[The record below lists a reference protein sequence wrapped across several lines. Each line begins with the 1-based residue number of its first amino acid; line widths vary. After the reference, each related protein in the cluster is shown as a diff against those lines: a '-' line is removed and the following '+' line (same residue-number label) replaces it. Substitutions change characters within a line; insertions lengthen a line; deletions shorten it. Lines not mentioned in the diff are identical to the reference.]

1 MTSDIKKPHTAL
13 FIVQTGCRKTY
24 LLLELI
30 EKECSKHFD
39 FIIIICPTLWENNK
53 TYHAKEW
60 IKSNDNVW
68 LVDPKVKLYQWIKKL
83 PELLRFL
90 EVLFIISDIIANKD
104 LDKRRQSLL
113 ELSISGKHEGHY
125 LWLLTESYLGIP
137 KKLRSS
143 QGYFWYPKARKDL
156 KMIHDENDV
165 LTDELVVVRGISK
178 NSEHACLYI
187 CNESPHGFKLLNH
200 KWDDYFKWVKKDS
213 VNLFLSISPF
223 VVAISTLVH
232 FLLTF
237 SIFA

>member
-113 ELSISGKHEGHY
+113 ELSISGKHQGHY
-125 LWLLTESYLGIP
+125 LWLLTESHLGIT
-137 KKLRSS
+137 KKIEEQPR
-143 QGYFWYPKARKDL
+143 
-156 KMIHDENDV
+156 
-165 LTDELVVVRGISK
+165 
-178 NSEHACLYI
+178 
-187 CNESPHGFKLLNH
+187 
-200 KWDDYFKWVKKDS
+200 
-213 VNLFLSISPF
+213 LFLVSKGKERSQNDTWWKWC
-223 VVAISTLVH
+223 VDRWASCC
-232 FLLTF
+232 
-237 SIFA
+237 